1 MKINFTLLLAVL
13 IVFAS
18 CSKED
23 SEPLSSVSNFTD
35 SKYIKRII
43 PATDGY
49 WLITSTADN
58 SQCWYC
64 NDATSIDG
72 LVFFNNDITSGKDK
86 LGVFLDAELSNN
98 DLTVLSPTQIIS
110 FSTSLQSS
118 VMKQAATGETFKLM
132 DKDANGNLWFLSDRA
147 IFNLEGN
154 KISFPNSLKAIDF
167 EISADNTF
175 WIATADTV
183 YRVNRFLADKFIAT
197 SIYERPTNSTTSGTT
212 KIFNLRIDSLDRV
225 WINTSDKVFRFTVN
239 SWSDVQTGKY
249 LSENFKTIPFMDID
263 RNGWLW
269 LAEKNYQSYTDMH
282 YYNGTA
288 WASFKFD
295 TPLNNWI
302 TDVEAAEA
310 GYLWIGTN
318 SGLLK
323 VQIH

>member
-249 LSENFKTIPFMDID
+249 LSEK
-263 RNGWLW
+263 L
-269 LAEKNYQSYTDMH
+269 
-282 YYNGTA
+282 
-288 WASFKFD
+288 
-295 TPLNNWI
+295 
-302 TDVEAAEA
+302 
-310 GYLWIGTN
+310 
-318 SGLLK
+318 
-323 VQIH
+323 